1 MSLYI
6 VWCDNNDN
14 KYKYVDDTE
23 IAMTVTLSRK
33 DDGQYFPKLDY
44 QDYMYVDIC
53 KVRYNDWEDAWSI
66 CDEQGHKTTCC
77 WSFV

>member
-1 MSLYI
+1 MSLYV

-14 KYKYVDDTE
+14 TYKYVDDTE

-44 QDYMYVDIC
+44 QDYMYIDVC

-66 CDEQGHKTTCC
+66 TDQKGHKASAC
-77 WSFV
+77 WSCK